1 MPLQLVDKGLALG
14 GFLDEHARLFARTGQ
29 LGTELL
35 NFGGELI
42 AFAID
47 GREFALESGD
57 GLGLL
62 LDRRFV
68 RLTHLL
74 ASMCPLVGCSFVG
87 LELVK
92 KGVRL
97 DLTSHI
103 VWHVFG
109 LIQKGEKKYEE
120 ALKSYT
126 QALKYDKVRA
136 TNVPQR
142 TRTLTGMRRRT

>member
-62 LDRRFV
+62 LNRRFV

-74 ASMCPLVGCSFVG
+74 ASMCPLVGCSLVG

-92 KGVRL
+92 KGILFLREVL
-97 DLTSHI
+97 ELLSMLLAEI
-103 VWHVFG
+103 
-109 LIQKGEKKYEE
+109 LE
-120 ALKSYT
+120 
-126 QALKYDKVRA
+126 
-136 TNVPQR
+136 
-142 TRTLTGMRRRT
+142 